1 MTPLGKPD
9 PSIYFHRHHISK
21 THMHIRSFI
30 AAIALCFATFATAQD
45 KAITIRFIGNCGL
58 YLTDGSLDVYTDFPY
73 KSGAFGY
80 MKYPASELDSIRP
93 NATQLFTHRHPDHYS
108 KKLVKHL
115 SGTVYGPWKV
125 AKKRKTDLSLPQYA
139 AADFSVEAFKTKH
152 RFAHHHYSYLI
163 TWHGKRIYIN
173 GDAESPET
181 ILKQDSMDLAFVP
194 IWILQ
199 ETQEQNV
206 KIKSDRFAVYHL
218 YPNDKVTTDNPKI
231 QLLFTQGEVLKVPY

>member
-1 MTPLGKPD
+1 MCLG
-9 PSIYFHRHHISK
+9 
-21 THMHIRSFI
+21 
-30 AAIALCFATFATAQD
+30 TFATAQD

-93 NATQLFTHRHPDHYS
+93 NATHLFTHRHPDHYQ
-108 KKLVKHL
+108 KKLVKLL
-115 SGTVYGPWKV
+115 SGTEYGPWKV
-125 AKKRKTDLSLPQYA
+125 AKKRKADLSLPQYA

-173 GDAESPET
+173 GDAEARRPSSNKIPWTSPLCPFGSCRKRKSRTLRSRATGSRCT
-181 ILKQDSMDLAFVP
+181 IS
-194 IWILQ
+194 
-199 ETQEQNV
+199 T
-206 KIKSDRFAVYHL
+206 R
-218 YPNDKVTTDNPKI
+218 TTK
-231 QLLFTQGEVLKVPY
+231 